1 MLKNCSRETGK
12 LPVHKHGTY
21 NKAKFG
27 KRDESEAVKDYTELN
42 KHLKHP
48 RSKRMLNHIIKEEK
62 VHKKE
67 FKKIEKL
74 ECEAMKK

>member
-1 MLKNCSRETGK
+1 MNCSEKGK
-12 LPVHKHGTY
+12 LPVHKHGIY

-42 KHLKHP
+42 KYLKNP

-62 VHKKE
+62 SHKKE
-67 FKKIEKL
+67 FKVIEKL
-74 ECEAMKK
+74 ECKARRKK